1 MGECRFVAVVGYPGA
16 ELLDIACLTTAFD
29 YANRAGA
36 TPAYR
41 VRVVT
46 PAGRPISCQ
55 SGLVLEAQGAVERL
69 RGPLDT
75 VVVSG
80 GEGHLAA
87 AADSGLVA
95 HVRRLAHVAGRIA
108 SVCTGASVLAATG
121 LLDGRR
127 VTTHWLFAD
136 VLAAGHPAVRVDPAP
151 LYIRDGPVTTA
162 AGVSSAL
169 DLALAFIEEDHGAEL
184 AREVA
189 RGLVTYLQ
197 RPGNQAQMSMFVASP
212 APADGLVREVVTAI
226 RNEPHADLRVAALA
240 ARAGVSERHLT
251 RLFLA
256 HVGQTPARYVR
267 LARTQAAA
275 RLLTSSGLSLARIA
289 PRCGFSSAE
298 ALRQAFV
305 AQYGIT
311 PSYYRAT
318 QAPGPPRP
326 PGSRARRAQEST
338 ASATAPSPNG
348 TSSTRQNS
356 DNDRGTTASRR

>member
-1 MGECRFVAVVGYPGA
+1 MEEHPVVVVVGYPGA

-46 PAGRPISCQ
+46 PAGGPIGCQ
-55 SGLVLEAQGAVERL
+55 SGLTLQAQGALERL

-80 GEGHLAA
+80 GEGHEAA
-87 AADSGLVA
+87 AANSGLVA
-95 HVRRLAHVAGRIA
+95 HVRRLAHVARRVA

-127 VTTHWLFAD
+127 ATTHWLFAD
-136 VLAAGHPAVRVDPAP
+136 LLAATYPAVRVDPAP
-151 LYIRDGPVTTA
+151 LYIRDGRVTTA

-169 DLALAFIEEDHGAEL
+169 DLALAFIEEDHGGEL
-184 AREVA
+184 ARQVA

-197 RPGNQAQMSMFVASP
+197 RPGNQAQMSMFVAAP
-212 APADGLVREVVTAI
+212 APANDLVREVTAMI
-226 RNEPHADLRVAALA
+226 RNAPDADLRMTTLA
-240 ARAGVSERHLT
+240 TRVGVSERHLT

-256 HVGQTPARYVR
+256 HTGQTPARYVR

-275 RLLTSSGLSLARIA
+275 RLLTSSRLSLARIA
-289 PRCGFSSAE
+289 TRCGFTSAE
-298 ALRQAFV
+298 TLRQAFV
-305 AQYGIT
+305 ALYGVT
-311 PSYYRAT
+311 PSHYRAT
-318 QAPGPPRP
+318 QTGRP
-326 PGSRARRAQEST
+326 VGQTT
-338 ASATAPSPNG
+338 ATTTAPSPNG
-348 TSSTRQNS
+348 TSSSMQNS
-356 DNDRGTTASRR
+356 ANDLGTTSLRR